1 MERTAIRVLEE
12 PESQPALPRVRAE
25 TNSVGPAIDLGW
37 ELPHPAGDPDASL
50 RIVRRERRFP
60 GRSRRGVVPVVANA
74 DDLADGLV
82 VYDTN
87 TFRFDFEETRQEQDE
102 EHLIATTRQ
111 FRYQGS
117 PADRILIGSIRR
129 QLPAAG
135 GDPIRMTGRVIDRQ
149 GLGPG
154 TIYYY
159 TYYTAFVGPSGR
171 FSRITQAAAL
181 ATGQYGQALF
191 ASLPQIHQCLD
202 ATPAPPFSV
211 ARPDQAKGQLQR
223 FLEVFEARA
232 DMLHG
237 LIDGLRDLRNPRWI
251 ASRLLPQLAP
261 FIGWTLKDYLNE
273 DGQRS
278 EIGFAPVI
286 YQTVGTIPTI
296 AAVINRLTG
305 WDAQVREF
313 VRDVLVSFDGSRLE
327 RLPSG
332 EQVYVDGSQVQNPT
346 PPPHLSG
353 HSLPAGSLD
362 ITDAMAMF
370 KLRTRSFDNQSA
382 YNYDCGQPDGQGG
395 YRRDEDDWYNRE
407 TIGIYIVPDVETEMF
422 SLLQERTFARR
433 CTASSVLALASW
445 CLSRR

>member
-1 MERTAIRVLEE
+1 
-12 PESQPALPRVRAE
+12 
-25 TNSVGPAIDLGW
+25 
-37 ELPHPAGDPDASL
+37 
-50 RIVRRERRFP
+50 
-60 GRSRRGVVPVVANA
+60 
-74 DDLADGLV
+74 
-82 VYDTN
+82 
-87 TFRFDFEETRQEQDE
+87 
-102 EHLIATTRQ
+102 
-111 FRYQGS
+111 
-117 PADRILIGSIRR
+117 
-129 QLPAAG
+129 
-135 GDPIRMTGRVIDRQ
+135 
-149 GLGPG
+149 
-154 TIYYY
+154 
-159 TYYTAFVGPSGR
+159 
-171 FSRITQAAAL
+171 
-181 ATGQYGQALF
+181 
-191 ASLPQIHQCLD
+191 
-202 ATPAPPFSV
+202 
-211 ARPDQAKGQLQR
+211 
-223 FLEVFEARA
+223 
-232 DMLHG
+232 MLHG
-237 LIDGLRDLRNPRWI
+237 LIDGLRDLRNPRRI

-313 VRDVLVSFDGSRLE
+313 VRNVLVSFDGSRLE

>member
-237 LIDGLRDLRNPRWI
+237 LDTIVIDLQD
-251 ASRLLPQLAP
+251 
-261 FIGWTLKDYLNE
+261 
-273 DGQRS
+273 
-278 EIGFAPVI
+278 
-286 YQTVGTIPTI
+286 VGTRKGALVP
-296 AAVINRLTG
+296 A
-305 WDAQVREF
+305 DAH
-313 VRDVLVSFDGSRLE
+313 G
-327 RLPSG
+327 
-332 EQVYVDGSQVQNPT
+332 
-346 PPPHLSG
+346 LS
-353 HSLPAGSLD
+353 
-362 ITDAMAMF
+362 DA
-370 KLRTRSFDNQSA
+370 
-382 YNYDCGQPDGQGG
+382 PDH
-395 YRRDEDDWYNRE
+395 
-407 TIGIYIVPDVETEMF
+407 
-422 SLLQERTFARR
+422 A
-433 CTASSVLALASW
+433 
-445 CLSRR
+445 